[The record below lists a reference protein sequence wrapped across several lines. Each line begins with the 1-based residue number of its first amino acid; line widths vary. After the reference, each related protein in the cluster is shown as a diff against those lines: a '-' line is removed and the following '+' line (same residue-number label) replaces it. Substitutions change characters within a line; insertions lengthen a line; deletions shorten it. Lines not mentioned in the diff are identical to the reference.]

1 MKRSLIAGA
10 IACAFTPA
18 FAEDISTF
26 DLGTIVVTPA
36 RAPQQL
42 DTTLQ
47 SVSVISADDIA
58 QAGQQT
64 LPELLQTKGNV
75 EVKTVG
81 GPGQPAAVFIRGA
94 NSTHTLV
101 LVDGVRLDN
110 VTAGTTALEHIP
122 LAQIDHIE
130 ILRAPASSLYGAD
143 AIGGVIQIFTK
154 SAKGADGF
162 DIDAGFGSYR
172 TENFGLGLRHGFG
185 DTHLQ
190 VQLAHT
196 DSQSFS
202 ATNARAGAYFNPD
215 KDPYRNTSVSA
226 SLTHTVSPDNEI
238 GLSVFQAEGT
248 VHFDGYASTTD
259 DTKIETLS
267 TYSVFSRN
275 RLAANWQSLLRLSRG
290 IDNYRFV
297 NTAYPSSTRSVQD
310 QISWQ
315 NDLALGSGRLS
326 LGLERLDQR
335 VSSTVN
341 YDKKDRTVNSVFG
354 VYQTELGN
362 HSVQLSAR
370 HDDNSQFGGH
380 DTGNLAYGYRLSP
393 AWRATAGVG
402 TAFKAPNFQDL
413 YYPGFSNPNLKPERS
428 MNQEI
433 GLRYA
438 AGSTHFNAAYF
449 DNRITDLIVFV
460 YPQPENVNKAK
471 IDGLELAYGTRF
483 ADWNL
488 DGSLTLQHA
497 VDERSGKRLQLR
509 SEAFGTLAV
518 TRRAGAW
525 RAGGELTASGDRF
538 DSTTESPG
546 SRLPGYA
553 LVNLTAS
560 YAVSR
565 QLSIQGRWNNVLD
578 RQYELAKGYN
588 TPGSNVFV
596 GLRYQL
602 Q

>member
-1 MKRSLIAGA
+1 MKKSLIAGA

-36 RAPQQL
+36 RTPQPL

-47 SVSVISADDIA
+47 SVTVIGADDIA
-58 QAGQQT
+58 QAGQET
-64 LPELLQTKGNV
+64 LPELLQAKGNV
-75 EVKTVG
+75 EVKSVG

-110 VTAGTTALEHIP
+110 ITSGATALEHIP

-154 SAKGADGF
+154 GARGADGF
-162 DIDAGFGSYR
+162 DLSAGFGSYR
-172 TENFGLGLRHGFG
+172 TQDFGLGLRRRFG

-190 VQLAHT
+190 IQLAHT

-202 ATNARAGAYFNPD
+202 ATNARAGAYYNPD
-215 KDPYRNTSVSA
+215 KDPYRNSSVSA
-226 SLTHTVSPDNEI
+226 ALTHTLNADHEI
-238 GLSVFQAEGT
+238 GLNVFQAEGT

-275 RLAANWQSLLRLSRG
+275 RLAANWQSLLRFSRG
-290 IDNYRFV
+290 IDDYRFV

-315 NDLALGSGRLS
+315 NDFTLDAGKVS
-326 LGLERLDQR
+326 LGLEHLDQR

-341 YDKKDRTVNSVFG
+341 YDRKDRTVDSVFG
-354 VYQTELGN
+354 VYQGAFGK
-362 HSVQLSAR
+362 HSLQLSAR
-370 HDDNSQFGGH
+370 HDDNSQFGGS
-380 DTGNLAYGYRLSP
+380 DTGNLAYGYRIDP
-393 AWRATAGVG
+393 AWRVTAGVG

-413 YYPGFSNPNLKPERS
+413 YYPGYSNPNLKPERS
-428 MNQEI
+428 MNQEA

-438 AGSTHFNAAYF
+438 AGATRFTATYF
-449 DNRITDLIVFV
+449 DNRITDLIIFV
-460 YPQPENVNKAK
+460 YPQPQNVNKAK
-471 IDGLELAYGTRF
+471 IDGVELAYGTRF

-488 DGSLTLQHA
+488 DGNLTVQHA

-509 SEAFGTLAV
+509 SEAFGAV
-518 TRRAGAW
+518 SVSRRMGAW
-525 RAGGELTASGDRF
+525 LGGAEVVASGDRF

-553 LVNLTAS
+553 LVNLIAS
-560 YAVSR
+560 YSVSKE
-565 QLSIQGRWNNVLD
+565 LTLQGRWNNVFD

-596 GLRYQL
+596 GLRYQPK
-602 Q
+602 

>member
-1 MKRSLIAGA
+1 MKKSLIAGA
-10 IACAFTPA
+10 VACAFTPA

-36 RAPQQL
+36 RAPQPL

-47 SVSVISADDIA
+47 SVTVISADDIA

-64 LPELLQTKGNV
+64 LPELLQTRGNV

-110 VTAGTTALEHIP
+110 VTSGTTALEHIP

-143 AIGGVIQIFTK
+143 AIGGVVQIFTK
-154 SAKGADGF
+154 GAKGTDGL
-162 DIDAGFGSYR
+162 DISAGFGSYR
-172 TENFGLGLRHGFG
+172 TQNFGLGLRRGFG

-190 VQLAHT
+190 IQLAHS

-215 KDPYRNTSVSA
+215 KDPYRNSSISA
-226 SLTHTVSPDNEI
+226 ALTHTINPDNVI

-248 VHFDGYASTTD
+248 VHFDGYASNMD
-259 DTKIETLS
+259 DTKIETLN

-275 RLAANWQSLLRLSRG
+275 RIMPNWQSQLRLSRG
-290 IDNYRFV
+290 IDSYRFV
-297 NTAYPSSTRSVQD
+297 NTASPSSTRSVQD

-315 NDLALGSGRLS
+315 NDLTLGAGRLS

-335 VSSTVN
+335 VTSTVN
-341 YDKKDRTVNSVFG
+341 YDKKDRTVDSVFG
-354 VYQTELGN
+354 VYQRDLGQ

-370 HDDNSQFGGH
+370 HDDNSQFGGS
-380 DTGNLAYGYRLSP
+380 DTGNLAYGYHLNP
-393 AWRATAGVG
+393 AWRVTAGVG
-402 TAFKAPNFQDL
+402 TAFKAPSFQDL
-413 YYPGFSNPNLKPERS
+413 YYPGYSNPNLKPERS
-428 MNQEI
+428 MNQEV
-433 GLRYA
+433 GLRYG
-438 AGSTHFNAAYF
+438 AGDTHFSATYF
-449 DNRITDLIVFV
+449 DNRITDLIIFVF
-460 YPQPENVNKAK
+460 PRPENVNKAR
-471 IDGLELAYGTRF
+471 ITGLELAYGTRF
-483 ADWNL
+483 TDWNVESNL
-488 DGSLTLQHA
+488 NLQHA
-497 VDERSGKRLQLR
+497 VDERTGKRLQLR
-509 SEAFGTLAV
+509 SEVFGTVAI
-518 TRRAGAW
+518 TRRLGAW
-525 RAGGELTASGDRF
+525 VAGGELAASGDRF
-538 DSTTESPG
+538 DSTTESPA

-553 LVNLTAS
+553 LVNLTAN

-565 QLSIQGRWNNVLD
+565 QLTIQGRWNNVFD

-596 GLRYQL
+596 GLNYQL